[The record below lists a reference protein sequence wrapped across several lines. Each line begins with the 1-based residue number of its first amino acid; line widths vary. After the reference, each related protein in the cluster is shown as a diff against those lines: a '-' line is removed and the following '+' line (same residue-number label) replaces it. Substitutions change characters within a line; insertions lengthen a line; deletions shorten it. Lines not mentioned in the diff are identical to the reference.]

1 MCINPGAV
9 LGDLTCQRK
18 RTGTQ
23 WVQCTILMH
32 GSILPVTTPPPPGNP
47 QGFVRQNVP
56 GVGNFIDRLVPG
68 VGNIYNYGIYY
79 IMPAC
84 NGLDLA
90 CEPVSHEIYK
100 DGGGIFY
107 WKKSLSVTG

>member
-1 MCINPGAV
+1 MYINPGAV
-9 LGDLTCQRK
+9 LGDLTSQRK

-90 CEPVSHEIYK
+90 CEPVYHEIYQRWRWNILLEK
-100 DGGGIFY
+100 RVC
-107 WKKSLSVTG
+107 L